1 MKKKRNILKKS
12 LLFISI
18 MVASLLM
25 NSCNTI
31 NENDHNKL
39 ITQQFLGKII
49 PRNSSEITSSPFGI
63 QAGTME
69 DSLLRKAAQIGVKW
83 TRLLAGWEGVEKE
96 KGVYDWKETDE
107 AIDAVLKYG
116 ITPFITLTN
125 GNRLYTGTGRYD
137 DPKLASIYG
146 ESPAP
151 PVGSKEETDAWLNFV
166 SASIERYKD
175 KILYWE
181 IWNEPNHRKYWGAP
195 PNAEDYGHLVKVTA
209 EKIRSIQPDAKIIA
223 GSTAGLDP
231 MYNDAFLNQCE
242 PENLDVISFHQYDAL
257 PENRAFEIEAF
268 LEVLDKHNPD
278 FEIWQGECGF
288 PSSSRT
294 TGYRARA
301 PWGLNI
307 QAKWLLRQS
316 IVDTYYCRATLSN
329 YFLLA
334 HYGSMT
340 PDLNRSEM
348 TGMESIFG
356 FSERNGSRVHY
367 EGVNEKCILFRNDY
381 KPKPAFYAYQ
391 NLCAV
396 WAQEYRAHPVKYNVK
411 VIDQGVFYGIG
422 EYEDVFP
429 SVPLVA
435 TYSTEN
441 GNDLLAW
448 WLPWNMQENLAELA
462 KVTIR
467 LEGINFT
474 DPVMLDPLT
483 GEVYEVNVKNNEQGC
498 VFDEMVIADYP
509 MIVVERETIEFN

>member
-166 SASIERYKD
+166 SAS
-175 KILYWE
+175 LYMGSSPAV
-181 IWNEPNHRKYWGAP
+181 EPAIIFASGWIDRIFSA
-195 PNAEDYGHLVKVTA
+195 VT
-209 EKIRSIQPDAKIIA
+209 
-223 GSTAGLDP
+223 
-231 MYNDAFLNQCE
+231 
-242 PENLDVISFHQYDAL
+242 
-257 PENRAFEIEAF
+257 
-268 LEVLDKHNPD
+268 
-278 FEIWQGECGF
+278 
-288 PSSSRT
+288 
-294 TGYRARA
+294 
-301 PWGLNI
+301 
-307 QAKWLLRQS
+307 
-316 IVDTYYCRATLSN
+316 
-329 YFLLA
+329 
-334 HYGSMT
+334 
-340 PDLNRSEM
+340 
-348 TGMESIFG
+348 
-356 FSERNGSRVHY
+356 
-367 EGVNEKCILFRNDY
+367 
-381 KPKPAFYAYQ
+381 
-391 NLCAV
+391 
-396 WAQEYRAHPVKYNVK
+396 
-411 VIDQGVFYGIG
+411 
-422 EYEDVFP
+422 
-429 SVPLVA
+429 
-435 TYSTEN
+435 
-441 GNDLLAW
+441 
-448 WLPWNMQENLAELA
+448 
-462 KVTIR
+462 
-467 LEGINFT
+467 
-474 DPVMLDPLT
+474 LT
-483 GEVYEVNVKNNEQGC
+483 
-498 VFDEMVIADYP
+498 
-509 MIVVERETIEFN
+509 R